1 MFVKAQIIQFH
12 QIMLLLAGVEGISA
26 DSLIKSL
33 LKVAVLVRGKFHW
46 ILLTNYESL
55 WELGNWV
62 IKSEVLYPDN
72 TFSAT
77 SGVPAELMCRAR
89 DYIVRP

>member
-1 MFVKAQIIQFH
+1 MVIQILILMFVKAQIIQFH

-46 ILLTNYESL
+46 ILLTNYEL
-55 WELGNWV
+55 L
-62 IKSEVLYPDN
+62 
-72 TFSAT
+72 
-77 SGVPAELMCRAR
+77 R
-89 DYIVRP
+89 

>member
-46 ILLTNYESL
+46 ILLTNYELL
-55 WELGNWV
+55 W
-62 IKSEVLYPDN
+62 
-72 TFSAT
+72 
-77 SGVPAELMCRAR
+77 
-89 DYIVRP
+89 